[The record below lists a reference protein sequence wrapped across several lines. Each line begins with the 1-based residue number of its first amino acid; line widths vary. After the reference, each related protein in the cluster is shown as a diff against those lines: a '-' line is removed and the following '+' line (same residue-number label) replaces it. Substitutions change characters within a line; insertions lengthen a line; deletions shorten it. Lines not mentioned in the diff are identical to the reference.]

1 MSKPLDITQ
10 RQVEALCKGAAKAGY
25 VPVVK
30 IGRAIVSLVPEGH
43 DAIAHDDSSVDR
55 GKDIR
60 L

>member
-1 MSKPLDITQ
+1 MTRTLDITQ

-30 IGRAIVSLVPEGH
+30 IGKAFVSLVPEGH
-43 DAIAHDDSSVDR
+43 EAIPHDPDGVDR